1 MTAAPRRPARGP
13 CTRRAGPPADPLPS
27 RRRAQAA
34 LAGSA
39 QRRGGVVVDARGGEL
54 AAVAAD
60 VDGEARFRPQL
71 RPAPGDDVVLQR
83 ACAAVVGDDAPLQ
96 PDAAAIGEE
105 QLIERAQ
112 LAGPAVE
119 IRIAGGLAH

>member
-13 CTRRAGPPADPLPS
+13 RSRRAGPPLDPLPS
-27 RRRAQAA
+27 RRRAQEA
-34 LAGSA
+34 LGGSA
-39 QRRGGVVVDARGGEL
+39 QRRVGVVVDACGGEL

-60 VDGEARFRPQL
+60 VDGDARLRPQL

-83 ACAAVVGDDAPLQ
+83 ACTAIVGDGATLQ
-96 PDAAAIGEE
+96 PDATAIGEE

-112 LAGPAVE
+112 LVGPPVE
-119 IRIAGGLAH
+119 IRVAG